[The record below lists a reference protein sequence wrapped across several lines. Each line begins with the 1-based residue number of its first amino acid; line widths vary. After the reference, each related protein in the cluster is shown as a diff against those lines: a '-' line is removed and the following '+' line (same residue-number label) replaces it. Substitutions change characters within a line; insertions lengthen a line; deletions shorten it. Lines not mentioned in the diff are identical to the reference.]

1 MILWLSSLSAAII
14 LSICMPPVRKTGA
27 FFKLHTY
34 ILFFSLYSKR
44 TNFPSTNP
52 LIYFNPLPE
61 SDA

>member
-34 ILFFSLYSKR
+34 ILFFSTLKEQTYHLQ
-44 TNFPSTNP
+44 TP
-52 LIYFNPLPE
+52 
-61 SDA
+61 